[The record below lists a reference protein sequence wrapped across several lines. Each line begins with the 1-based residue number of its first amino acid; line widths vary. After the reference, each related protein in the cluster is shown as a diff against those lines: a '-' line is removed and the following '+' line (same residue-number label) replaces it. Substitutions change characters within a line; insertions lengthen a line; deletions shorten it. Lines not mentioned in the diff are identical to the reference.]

1 MAKVVAPITALV
13 EVIGKPRES
22 SYEVGKFYYP
32 TLFINLSQPEG
43 SEAAKIWKNLSGD
56 EVSQIQKGDRVQ
68 LIPAGKDKSGKDKH
82 NIMLLEEPAHVATS
96 QQSQFFA
103 APVAERWSVERKREI
118 ACYLE
123 SQLAL
128 LAYCDKQARQTFDGL
143 PEETVQ
149 KYSVTLFLAAQ
160 KKFGL

>member
-1 MAKVVAPITALV
+1 MASVVTPILCTV
-13 EVIGKPRES
+13 EHITGIKSGQFGDYRSVLFLTPTRE
-22 SYEVGKFYYP
+22 
-32 TLFINLSQPEG
+32 
-43 SEAAKIWKNLSGD
+43 KIWKSFPADANEASL
-56 EVSQIQKGDRVQ
+56 IKKGDLVQ

-82 NIMLLEEPAHVATS
+82 NIMLLEESTNVPTS
-96 QQSQFFA
+96 QPPQPEA
-103 APVAERWSVERKREI
+103 VPVAEQWSAERKRAI